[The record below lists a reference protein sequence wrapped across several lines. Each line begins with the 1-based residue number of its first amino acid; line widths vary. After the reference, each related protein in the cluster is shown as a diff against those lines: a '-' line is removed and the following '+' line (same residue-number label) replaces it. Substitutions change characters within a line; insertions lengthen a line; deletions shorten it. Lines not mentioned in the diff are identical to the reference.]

1 MAIVNRKSTA
11 VTNATA
17 IPKVLN
23 SPALN
28 GAPLKEICSVVA
40 SAADDS
46 ATSVFRFH
54 RIASNARV
62 SEVRITSAAA
72 STAGAIDIGLYQTE
86 ANGGAVVDADF
97 FTSAL
102 ALTAAQNNADVT
114 FESGVYTLANSEK
127 VLWQALG
134 LSADPQREYDIA
146 ATITT
151 TFNGGPTAIRLL
163 TRFVQ

>member
-23 SPALN
+23 SPSLN

-46 ATSVFRFH
+46 ATSVFRFC
-54 RIASNARV
+54 RIPSNARV
-62 SEVRITSAAA
+62 SEIRVTSPAAT
-72 STAGAIDIGLYQTE
+72 TAGAIDIGIYQTE
-86 ANGGAVVDADF
+86 TNGGAVVDADF

-102 ALTAAQNNADVT
+102 ALTAAQINADVT
-114 FESGVYTLANSEK
+114 FESGFYSLLNSEK
-127 VLWQALG
+127 ELWRALG
-134 LSADPQREYDIA
+134 LTSDPQREYDIA

-151 TFNGGPTAIRLL
+151 AFNGGPTAIRLI